1 LHEVGLAVAWSGYH
15 KHGAY
20 LVANCDMPGFSQ
32 GEQSAIAELIRVHRR
47 KLAALFRDL
56 PPLRSETTL
65 RLAILLR
72 LAVLLNRSRSSR
84 PLPAL
89 TLELDRQTLTLGCPQ
104 RWLDDHP
111 LLIAD
116 LEREREELAILGLT
130 LAVRAVP

>member
-1 LHEVGLAVAWSGYH
+1 
-15 KHGAY
+15 
-20 LVANCDMPGFSQ
+20 M
-32 GEQSAIAELIRVHRR
+32 
-47 KLAALFRDL
+47 
-56 PPLRSETTL
+56 
-65 RLAILLR
+65 AILLR
-72 LAVLLNRSRSSR
+72 LAVLLNRVRRSSR

-130 LAVRAVP
+130 LAARAVA